1 MKRIFAL
8 GAALALA
15 LSLALVGCG
24 DSEVPD
30 VAGKKG
36 DEARKALMDAGFYTI
51 ELVGED
57 GSAAYVASL
66 YTVVSQEPQAGTMA
80 GSSTK
85 IVLTVRDEAKTEREE
100 SDRVANEAR
109 KAIDALVGSPAAEAY
124 SQLVEQGYEVVLMQ
138 GGRNCTSAVVDGAED
153 PDDPLVVT
161 GCLVFN
167 YGKQYVMLSVNDQAG
182 IDRQAVDDAA
192 RAALE
197 EKLPLYVAWGAVQR
211 CGDDSYP
218 YGFDVHQFFGVLE
231 ESVQDESTWYLRA
244 ECDVVTEYG
253 ETWSAVCEAT
263 VTGTKDDPLVT
274 SFLVYG

>member
-1 MKRIFAL
+1 MKRVFAL

-15 LSLALVGCG
+15 LSLTLVGCG

-51 ELVGED
+51 EFVGED

-66 YTVVSQEPQAGTMA
+66 YTVVSQDPQAGTMA

-85 IVLTVRDEAKTEREE
+85 VVLTVRDEAKIEREE
-100 SDRVANEAR
+100 SDRAANEAR
-109 KAIDALVGSPAAEAY
+109 KAIDALVGSPAAETY
-124 SQLVEQGYEVVLMQ
+124 SQLTEQGYEVDLLQ
-138 GGRNCTSAVVDGAED
+138 GGRNCTSAVAEGAED

-161 GCLVFN
+161 GCLAFN
-167 YGKQYVMLSVNDQAG
+167 FGKRYVMLAVDDQAG
-182 IDRQAVDDAA
+182 IGQRAADDAA

-218 YGFDVHQFFGVLE
+218 CGFDVHQFFGVLE

-244 ECDVVTEYG
+244 ECEVVTEYG
-253 ETWSAVCEAT
+253 ETWNAVCEAS
-263 VTGTKDDPLVT
+263 VTGTKDDPRVT
-274 SFLVYG
+274 SFQVYG